1 MQIKMTLRPMLDM
14 YFPPSSGLSV
24 IAEPGAFYV
33 SSAFMLAVNIIAK
46 KAVGRDL
53 SGQTHSEY

>member
-1 MQIKMTLRPMLDM
+1 MMDM
-14 YFPPSSGLSV
+14 YFPPSSGMSV

-33 SSAFMLAVNIIAK
+33 SSAFTLAVNIIAK
-46 KAVGRDL
+46 KTVGRDF